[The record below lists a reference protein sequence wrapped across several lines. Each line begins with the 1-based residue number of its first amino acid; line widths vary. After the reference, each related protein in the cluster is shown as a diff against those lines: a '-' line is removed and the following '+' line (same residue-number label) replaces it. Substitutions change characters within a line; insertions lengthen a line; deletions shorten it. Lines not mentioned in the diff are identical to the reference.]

1 MLDNPI
7 KSKNLLKYGNSE
19 GYVMKTKLLIG
30 FAVGL
35 ILSFIGIFKTD
46 LLCMWIGGLFVGRNI
61 SILSLVWIKSEELS

>member
-1 MLDNPI
+1 
-7 KSKNLLKYGNSE
+7 
-19 GYVMKTKLLIG
+19 MKTKLLIG

-46 LLCMWIGGLFVGRNI
+46 LLCMWIGGLLVGMNI